1 MKLNNIMGCTHSTT
15 THRNTAASAV
25 TTASSSSNN
34 NKNKLADGGG
44 STGNNNGNN
53 NVGGLVLEEYE
64 LKKHRPEC
72 SGMFW
77 RSDPI
82 GETVLQSNNN
92 WPRDGAK
99 LRGTSVTVDGER

>member
-1 MKLNNIMGCTHSTT
+1 M
-15 THRNTAASAV
+15 
-25 TTASSSSNN
+25 
-34 NKNKLADGGG
+34 
-44 STGNNNGNN
+44 
-53 NVGGLVLEEYE
+53 EEYE

-77 RSDPI
+77 RSDPT

-99 LRGTSVTVDGER
+99 LRGTSVTVDGDRWLLAKYVRQKGSETWHEAPIGSAMPFEYYDHYYLE